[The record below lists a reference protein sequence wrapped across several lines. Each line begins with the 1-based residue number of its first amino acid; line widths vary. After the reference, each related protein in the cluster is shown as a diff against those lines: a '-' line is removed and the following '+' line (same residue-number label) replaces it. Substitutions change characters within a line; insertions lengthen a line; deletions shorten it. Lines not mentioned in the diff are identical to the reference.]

1 MHLLRFL
8 NSGIIAKVFVRKIGF
23 KLRVMRLNRVESFN
37 TFAVRTTR
45 RRGWP
50 WLAARGSRL
59 RPRPPTRGRLAKAN
73 PPCRGG
79 RLQPRP
85 PCKGA
90 AGHLQGAAAPASPQ
104 GATAS
109 RGGGA
114 DRRGGRPLAGRLPT
128 ATCSAVAY
136 AGAAATVVQ
145 EGEEEG

>member
-73 PPCRGG
+73 PPLRQPVRGYPRRTCKG
-79 RLQPRP
+79 RLL
-85 PCKGA
+85 A
-90 AGHLQGAAAPASPQ
+90 ASPQ